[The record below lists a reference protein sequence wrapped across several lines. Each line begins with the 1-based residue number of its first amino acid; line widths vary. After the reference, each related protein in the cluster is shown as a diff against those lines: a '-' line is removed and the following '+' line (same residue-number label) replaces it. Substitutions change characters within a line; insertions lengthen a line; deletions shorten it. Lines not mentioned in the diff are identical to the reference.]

1 MVGIGDCHSG
11 IIRKVN
17 QDYIYINN
25 QPIGVLDNLY
35 IVADGVGGHKA
46 GEVASEASIDF
57 FEQYILENE
66 EEILDLMVSAVCYAN
81 EEVYKLSKM
90 NPNYHNMGTT
100 LLAVTYKY
108 NKLFIVHVGDS
119 RLYGV
124 RDGEIIQITADHTYA
139 MDLFKA
145 GLISK
150 DEARKCKE
158 TNVLTRAVGTEK
170 TIKAD
175 ALFCEVD
182 YGDTFLLCSDGLTDM
197 VSDEDILDI
206 VQSRNLPL
214 EVRVNELIKR
224 ANNNGGKDNI
234 AVIIIE

>member
-1 MVGIGDCHSG
+1 MIGIGDCHSG
-11 IIRKVN
+11 IVRKVN

-57 FEQYILENE
+57 FEQYILEND

-119 RLYGV
+119 RLYGI
-124 RDGEIIQITADHTYA
+124 RDGEIVQITADHTYA
-139 MDLFKA
+139 MDLFKS

-150 DEARKCKE
+150 DEAKKCKE

-206 VQSRNLPL
+206 IQSRNLPL